1 MDFRILGPLELGH
14 DTQGI
19 PLAAARERIVMAML
33 LLEAGHVLP
42 IDRLIEG
49 VWGDDPPTTARG
61 QIQNCVSTLR
71 RRILAVEGSDLILTR
86 APGYLLR
93 FDGSTLDL
101 HLFEQ
106 KVAEG
111 RALAAAGDAS
121 GAARRL
127 RGALTLWRGAALADV
142 DSRLVQLGVTR
153 LNEQRVAVLGECLD
167 SELAAGAD
175 LELVGE
181 LVELVEAHPLHERFK
196 ALLMKALYRGGRQ
209 AEALEVYRRAR
220 EVLLDELG
228 VEPGEEL
235 RRLHQAILAGTLD
248 GSPRDGLSSVAPGRP
263 DAADAAEPDGDAAG
277 GGAEAGEAAGSRAGD
292 GTAAN
297 GGAPG
302 DITARTDP
310 EPAAPAGPAAAAAD
324 PGGTPAAARTRA
336 PSLLPADIPDF
347 TGREEIVERF
357 LAAARAAGEA
367 GGGRAVHVSA
377 IVGQGGSGKTTLAV
391 HVAHLLAPRYP
402 DGRLFARL
410 RSGDRPVGPAD
421 ILERFLRVLGVSGT
435 ALPDGLEARAELF
448 RDLIAGRRVLIVL
461 DDAMTEQQVA
471 ALLPGTA
478 ESAVIVTSRRRL
490 TGLPAAARYEIG
502 PMVRHNA
509 VELLG
514 RVVGSERVAAEPEH
528 ADRLCGLCGDL
539 PLALRIA
546 AARLAARP
554 HWSVGDLVDRLD
566 DESRRLDELHH
577 GGLQMRAS
585 ISLTYEHLSDDARV
599 LFRRLALLDAPSFA
613 SWVGA
618 PLLDADVRRAQDAL
632 ESLTESYL
640 VQADP
645 GPAPGQVRYRFHD
658 ITRPYARELLAD
670 DSAHTRRAAI
680 ERLVAA
686 MAGLACE
693 AHRRDHCA
701 PVPGH
706 DDAPTRIALPDSL
719 VDRLLDEPLA
729 WLEQERVAV
738 VAAVRQSAALGMARH
753 CRDLALGAVALF
765 EAHMYVDDWRETH
778 ETALE
783 AARRAGDTAGEAAL
797 VFSLGTLAM
806 LQHRAGTAAHR
817 YRRAEDLLAD
827 LGGRDDVC
835 GRTRVR
841 GAQARLAYERG
852 DLRSA
857 LAGWDESLAAL
868 READDHAAEA
878 AVLDGLAQVHLDLDD
893 LDTAQDLIDQAAWI
907 CEEADDRRTGAR
919 VRLRAADMLSRRGRF
934 DEAEEACRTALAD
947 SRARGHRVG
956 ECYAQ
961 LALGQVARRRGDLE
975 AAVRALANSRALS
988 VATGEPLAAG
998 RVALS
1003 LARIALESGDLP
1015 AAAQH
1020 ADHAVERFTELG
1032 ADLWRARA
1040 LAVRGRVHA
1049 VGREP
1054 QRALA
1059 LWRQARALLAELG
1072 IDDLVPLGARL
1083 REDLAALE
1091 QGRHPA
1097 GPPHAGIGLSA

>member
-1 MDFRILGPLELGH
+1 VEFRILGPLEFTH
-14 DTQGI
+14 DARCI
-19 PLAAARERIVMAML
+19 PLAAARERIIMAML

-49 VWGDDPPTTARG
+49 VWGDEPPTTARG

-71 RRILAVEGSDLILTR
+71 RRIVAVEGRDLILTR
-86 APGYLLR
+86 PPGYLLQL
-93 FDGSTLDL
+93 DGSTLDL

-106 KVAEG
+106 RAAEG

-127 RGALTLWRGAALADV
+127 RGALALWRGAALADV
-142 DSRLVQLGVTR
+142 DSRLVHLGVTR
-153 LNEQRVAVLGECLD
+153 LNERRIAVYGECLD

-209 AEALEVYRRAR
+209 AEALEVYRHAR
-220 EVLLDELG
+220 QVLLDELG

-235 RRLHQAILAGTLD
+235 QRLHRAILTGELD
-248 GSPRDGLSSVAPGRP
+248 GGTAS
-263 DAADAAEPDGDAAG
+263 GDATS
-277 GGAEAGEAAGSRAGD
+277 GGATGAAAKDGVAGPGASPEIEPGTGGATPTDGPTTGGTSTS
-292 GTAAN
+292 GTAT
-297 GGAPG
+297 GA
-302 DITARTDP
+302 ASDP
-310 EPAAPAGPAAAAAD
+310 VSPPPWSATAAAD

-357 LAAARAAGEA
+357 LAAARTAGDA
-367 GGGRAVHVSA
+367 GGGRAVHVSVV
-377 IVGQGGSGKTTLAV
+377 VGQGGSGKSTLAV
-391 HVAHLLAPRYP
+391 HVAHLLTPHYP

-410 RSGDRPVGPAD
+410 RSGDRTVGPSD
-421 ILERFLRVLGVSGT
+421 ILERFLRALGVSGA

-502 PMVRHNA
+502 PMARRSA

-514 RVVGSERVAAEPEH
+514 RVAGTERVAAEPEN

-554 HWSVGDLVDRLD
+554 HWSVGELVDRLD

-577 GGLQMRAS
+577 DGLQMRAS

-599 LFRRLALLDAPSFA
+599 LFRRLALLDAPGFA

-640 VQADP
+640 VHADP
-645 GPAPGQVRYRFHD
+645 GPYPGQVRYRFHD

-680 ERLVAA
+680 DRLVAA

-693 AHRRDHCA
+693 AHRRDHHA

-706 DDAPTRIALPDSL
+706 ADAPARTALPDTL
-719 VDRLLDEPLA
+719 VHRLLEDPLA
-729 WLEQERVAV
+729 WLEQERAGVL
-738 VAAVRQSAALGMARH
+738 AAVRQSAALGMAQH
-753 CRDLALGAVALF
+753 CRDLALGSVALF

-797 VFSLGTLAM
+797 VFSLGRLAT
-806 LQHRAGTAAHR
+806 LQHRAGLAARR
-817 YRRAEDLLAD
+817 YQAAEALFAD
-827 LGGRDDVC
+827 LGGRDAER
-835 GRTRVR
+835 GRTQVR
-841 GAQARLAYERG
+841 AAQARLDYERG
-852 DLRSA
+852 DLRRA
-857 LAGWDESLAAL
+857 MAGWHESLDAL
-868 READDHAAEA
+868 RDRGDRTAEA
-878 AVLDGLAQVHLDLDD
+878 LVLDGLAQAYLDLDD
-893 LDTAQDLIDQAAWI
+893 VATAQDLVDQAAWI
-907 CEEADDRRTGAR
+907 CEEAGDRRIGAR
-919 VRLRAADMLSRRGRF
+919 VRLRAADLLSRRGRF
-934 DEAEEACRTALAD
+934 DAADEACRIALAA

-961 LALGQVARRRGDLE
+961 LGLGQVAWRRGDPE
-975 AAVRALANSRALS
+975 GAIRALANARALS

-998 RVALS
+998 RVALD
-1003 LARIALESGDLP
+1003 LARIALESGEPP

-1020 ADHAVERFTELG
+1020 ADRALERFGELG
-1032 ADLWRARA
+1032 AALWRARA
-1040 LAVRGRVHA
+1040 LAVRGQIHGA
-1049 VGREP
+1049 AREP
-1054 QRALA
+1054 ERALA
-1059 LWRQARALLAELG
+1059 LWRQARALLGELRLDG
-1072 IDDLVPLGARL
+1072 LVPLDERL
-1083 REDLAALE
+1083 RQDVAALE
-1091 QGRHPA
+1091 QGGGPA
-1097 GPPHAGIGLSA
+1097 GPARAGIGLPV

>member
-1 MDFRILGPLELGH
+1 MEFRILGPLELAH
-14 DTQGI
+14 DARRI

-33 LLEAGHVLP
+33 LLEAGHVVP

-49 VWGDDPPTTARG
+49 VWGDEPPTTARG

-71 RRILAVEGSDLILTR
+71 RRILAVEGHDLIQTR
-86 APGYLLR
+86 VPGYLLQS
-93 FDGSTLDL
+93 DGSTIDL

-127 RGALTLWRGAALADV
+127 RGALTLWRGSALADV

-153 LNEQRVAVLGECLD
+153 LNERRIAVHGECLD

-196 ALLMKALYRGGRQ
+196 ALLMKALFRGGRQ

-235 RRLHQAILAGTLD
+235 RRLHQAILAGKLD
-248 GSPRDGLSSVAPGRP
+248 GAPRGDLPASRSGAAGPAESGGGESGGGARAGAVTGFETGADG
-263 DAADAAEPDGDAAG
+263 AAAVDGAAAG
-277 GGAEAGEAAGSRAGD
+277 GTATGADSESGAPPWSA
-292 GTAAN
+292 TAA
-297 GGAPG
+297 A
-302 DITARTDP
+302 
-310 EPAAPAGPAAAAAD
+310 E

-347 TGREEIVERF
+347 TGREEIVGRF
-357 LAAARAAGEA
+357 LGAAQAAGEA
-367 GGGRAVHVSA
+367 GSGRAVHVSVV
-377 IVGQGGSGKTTLAV
+377 VGQGGSGKTTLAV

-410 RSGDRPVGPAD
+410 RSGDRTVGPSD
-421 ILERFLRVLGVSGT
+421 ILERFLRVLGVSGA

-502 PMVRHNA
+502 PMLRRSA
-509 VELLG
+509 LELLG
-514 RVVGSERVAAEPEH
+514 RVVGLERVAAEPEN

-599 LFRRLALLDAPSFA
+599 LFRRLALLDAPGFA

-640 VQADP
+640 VHADP
-645 GPAPGQVRYRFHD
+645 GPSPGQVRYRIHD

-680 ERLVAA
+680 DRLVAA
-686 MAGLACE
+686 MAGLVCE

-706 DDAPTRIALPDSL
+706 ADAPARTALPDAL
-719 VDRLLDEPLA
+719 VDRLLADPLA
-729 WLEQERVAV
+729 WLEQERAAIM
-738 VAAVRQSAALGMARH
+738 AAVRQSAALGMAQH

-806 LQHRAGTAAHR
+806 LQHRAGVAAHR
-817 YRRAEDLLAD
+817 YQRAEALFAD
-827 LGGRDDVC
+827 LGGRDDERS
-835 GRTRVR
+835 RTQVR
-841 GAQARLAYERG
+841 GAQARLDYERG
-852 DLRSA
+852 DLRRAMAS
-857 LAGWDESLAAL
+857 WHESLGAL
-868 READDHAAEA
+868 RDGGDRVAEA
-878 AVLDGLAQVHLDLDD
+878 TVLDGLAQAYLDLDD
-893 LDTAQDLIDQAAWI
+893 LDTAQDLVDQAAWI
-907 CEEADDRRTGAR
+907 CEEAGDRRIGAR
-919 VRLRAADMLSRRGRF
+919 VRLRAADLLSRRGRF
-934 DEAEEACRTALAD
+934 DAADEACRIALAD

-956 ECYAQ
+956 ECYAR
-961 LALGQVARRRGDLE
+961 LGLGQVARRRGDLE
-975 AAVRALANSRALS
+975 GAVRALANARALS
-988 VATGEPLAAG
+988 VATGEPLAGG
-998 RVALS
+998 RVALA
-1003 LARIALESGDLP
+1003 LARIALESGGLP
-1015 AAAQH
+1015 AGAQH
-1020 ADHAVERFTELG
+1020 ADQAVERFGELD
-1032 ADLWRARA
+1032 AALWRARA
-1040 LAVRGRVHA
+1040 LAVRGQVHRA
-1049 VGREP
+1049 AQEP

-1059 LWRQARALLAELG
+1059 LWRQARALLGELRLDG
-1072 IDDLVPLGARL
+1072 LVPLDERL
-1083 REDLAALE
+1083 RQDMAALE
-1091 QGRHPA
+1091 QGRSAA
-1097 GPPHAGIGLSA
+1097 GPARAGTGLWV